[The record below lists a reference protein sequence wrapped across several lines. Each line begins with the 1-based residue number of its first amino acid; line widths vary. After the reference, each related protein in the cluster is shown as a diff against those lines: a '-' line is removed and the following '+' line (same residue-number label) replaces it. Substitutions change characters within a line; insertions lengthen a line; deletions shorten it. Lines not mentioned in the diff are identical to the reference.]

1 MRPKSLYICC
11 ALGLAVF
18 LLTACSPFETEP
30 PSMLTSSKGNQ
41 TNVVVKVLQIV
52 DGATIVVDL
61 EGKEQTIKYAMVE
74 PPNKSDKASSDHSK
88 RYNETLINQSNGN
101 VQLILDAAVKSQL
114 KNPGVLVA
122 YVLLSNGKVV
132 NEEMIRSGLARVSD
146 EIVTDI
152 KKESKD
158 MAQAIKGT
166 LKEIEN
172 EAKQE
177 LRGMWKSKK

>member
-1 MRPKSLYICC
+1 
-11 ALGLAVF
+11 
-18 LLTACSPFETEP
+18 
-30 PSMLTSSKGNQ
+30 MLTSSKGNQ